1 MSKMWINQI
10 VFGAVWLLFA
20 AVACLMHVSEE
31 ERIIGKWISSPFIF
45 HLRVVNACHMY
56 VRLPFKNTIWLVS
69 WNATLFIYFYF
80 LLCFSF
86 AKFVGWFWHLSIHI
100 VSLCFMLFS
109 LSFHKSNLFLQIKSI
124 NPTTTLTC
132 LNRFKSN
139 EFQVG
144 SIVKV
149 KHYQ

>member
-1 MSKMWINQI
+1 MNKSNCFWCSLAALCCCCLLDACFWRRKDHWKMD
-10 VFGAVWLLFA
+10 LFP
-20 AVACLMHVSEE
+20 
-31 ERIIGKWISSPFIF
+31 IIF